1 MRVLLID
8 NYDSFTYNIVYYLK
22 ELGVKVKV
30 VKNDFATTKKA
41 IKYAINLIKSLFHLD
56 LERLMILVFALIL

>member
-41 IKYAINLIKSLFHLD
+41 IK
-56 LERLMILVFALIL
+56 